1 VTGEPVSETW
11 PDSGSE
17 HGSGSASELASETER
32 LFALALAHEPAE
44 RAAVLDRACSDPE
57 LRREI
62 EALLRADAAADRF
75 LEPLPVFAPGS
86 RIGPYRL
93 SRQIGEGETSRVYL
107 ATRDDG
113 EYHQRVAI
121 KLLRPGIDS
130 QQVLQRFHQE
140 RQILASLIHP
150 HIARLLDGGSTPAG
164 QPYLVMEYVDGQ
176 PLDAHCELGGLSIS
190 RRLELF
196 GAICQAVH
204 FAHRNLVV
212 HRDLKPG
219 NILVD
224 AGGTPKLLDFGIA
237 KLLHPE
243 GLGTD
248 WIGVRSERTATV
260 ARLMTPLYASPEQV
274 TGKPISTASDV
285 YSLGVILYR
294 LITGRRPY
302 ELAST
307 SLHEIER
314 VVCETVPPLPSQAL
328 GGSRRE
334 RLPRDLDNIVLM
346 AMRKEPERRY
356 ASAQELADDLRRCL
370 DRHPVRARPDTV
382 GYRMSSFVRRH
393 TAAVAAAAAIAAVL
407 IGGALVTTR
416 QWQRAVAAQG
426 RAETERRTAQQTLAF
441 LVELFKAPGSP
452 EGVGELTA
460 HDVLARGV
468 ARLRDEAGQPS
479 DTHAAFQHTLGVV
492 YRNLGDYRQAAALLE
507 DAVAARSSAPDRE
520 LELADSLYQLG
531 GIDGE
536 NGHPDRARALL
547 GRALAIRTRLL
558 GPDDLSVAD
567 VLEALS
573 DYSGSKVPMEEAQDD
588 LRRAI
593 EIRRRRAGDPAPLS
607 LSMAKLAGLYAVTA
621 RHAEAEALV
630 REAIAI
636 RGGARDGRCRPGDG
650 DFFDSLALLQYRQAY
665 YADAERYL
673 DAALECSR
681 RVLGPDHVEV
691 VDLESTRIPIWRE
704 QGRYAEAEDLAR
716 QLLPRRRA
724 LHGDRSPAVDNALH
738 HLAYVLYERGKLAE
752 AAQLGTEA
760 LDLRERA
767 YGHMHGSVAGSL
779 ILLGEIALARGNA
792 RAAEASYR
800 DAIGI
805 WRDSRDDDH
814 PEFAVA
820 TRGLAEALLAQGQL
834 DAARSTAE
842 QALAW
847 QRRRLRPKHPALAT
861 TLAALGRIV
870 EVRAPAA
877 AEPLLREAVEIRR
890 ASLGPD
896 HPYTAR
902 AESQLGECL
911 ALQRRIGE
919 ALPLLRHAAEILRA
933 VLGDDHPEAR
943 QARKRLAPVEARI
956 APNHGPGAT

>member
-1 VTGEPVSETW
+1 MTGEPRSETR
-11 PDSGSE
+11 SGTRSE
-17 HGSGSASELASETER
+17 RGAGSASDLASETER
-32 LFALALAHEPAE
+32 LFALALAHAPAE
-44 RAAVLDRACSDPE
+44 RAAVLDRECGDPA
-57 LRREI
+57 LRREV
-62 EALLRADAAADRF
+62 EALLRADAMADRF

-86 RIGPYRL
+86 RLGPYRL
-93 SRQIGEGETSRVYL
+93 SRKIGEGETSSVYL

-113 EYHQRVAI
+113 EYEQRVAI

-130 QQVLQRFHQE
+130 RQVLQRFQQE

-150 HIARLLDGGSTPAG
+150 NIARLLDGGSTPAG

-176 PLDAHCELGGLSIS
+176 QLDVHCERGGLSIA

-196 GAICQAVH
+196 GVACQAVH

-224 AGGTPKLLDFGIA
+224 AAGAPKLVDFGIA
-237 KLLHPE
+237 KLLDP
-243 GLGTD
+243 D

-260 ARLMTPLYASPEQV
+260 ARLMTPHYASPEQV

-314 VVCETVPPLPSQAL
+314 VVCETVPPPPSQAV
-328 GGSRRE
+328 GGSRRA

-407 IGGALVTTR
+407 IGGALVTIR

-426 RAETERRTAQQTLAF
+426 RAETERRTAQHTLAF
-441 LVELFKAPGSP
+441 LVELFKAPDSP
-452 EGVGELTA
+452 EGVGELRA
-460 HDVLARGV
+460 SDVLARGV
-468 ARLRDEAGQPS
+468 ARLRDEPDQPGDS
-479 DTHAAFQHTLGVV
+479 RAALQHTLGVV
-492 YRNLGDYRQAAALLE
+492 YRNLGDHRRAAALLE
-507 DAVAARSSAPDRE
+507 DALAARSNAPDRE

-531 GIDGE
+531 GIDAD
-536 NGHPDRARALL
+536 NGHPDRAKALLTRALE
-547 GRALAIRTRLL
+547 IRTRLL

-567 VLEALS
+567 VLEELA
-573 DYSGSKVPMEEAQDD
+573 DNAGYKVPVQDAQADM
-588 LRRAI
+588 RRAL
-593 EIRRRRAGDPAPLS
+593 EIRRHHPGDPARLS
-607 LSMAKLAGLYAVTA
+607 SSMAKLAQLYAVTA

-636 RGGARDGRCRPGDG
+636 RGGARGGRCRPNDS
-650 DFFDSLALLQYRQAY
+650 DFFDNLSVLRYRQGY
-665 YADAERYL
+665 YADAEHYVNE
-673 DAALECSR
+673 AIECKQ
-681 RVLGPDHVEV
+681 RVLGPDHVDV
-691 VDLESTRIPIWRE
+691 VDLVAYRIVFWRE

-716 QLLPRRRA
+716 QSLPRRRA
-724 LHGDRSPAVDNALH
+724 LHGGHSPAVDNALH
-738 HLAYVLYERGKLAE
+738 ILAYVLYERGKLAE

-760 LDLRERA
+760 FDLRERA
-767 YGHMHGSVAGSL
+767 YGRTHHAVAGSL
-779 ILLGEIALARGNA
+779 ALLGEIALARGDA

-800 DAIGI
+800 EALAIWHTLG
-805 WRDSRDDDH
+805 DDDR
-814 PEFAVA
+814 PDFASA
-820 TRGLAEALLAQGQL
+820 MRGLAETLLAQGQL

-847 QRRRLRPKHPALAT
+847 QRRMLRPWHPALAT
-861 TLAALGRIV
+861 TLAVLGRIV

-911 ALQRRIGE
+911 ALLQRTGE
-919 ALPLLRHAAEILRA
+919 ALPLLRHGAEILRA
-933 VLGDDHPEAR
+933 ILGEDHPETGLAW
-943 QARKRLAPVEARI
+943 KRLAGAEARI
-956 APNHGPGAT
+956 APDHGPGAT